1 MKTDYQNAVVD
12 KIRQLRMQNDYS
24 QQDISAILDIS
35 NGQVGNIET
44 PTKSHKYTLAQIAAL
59 CDEFNIKITDLFLED
74 IEGLNSEEVLRRLI
88 NSIIEYEK

>member
-1 MKTDYQNAVVD
+1 MKSEYQNIIVD
-12 KIRQLRMQNDYS
+12 RIRRIRLSKNYS